1 MARIRQAAI
10 IGTAA
15 VAVLATAV
23 APASA
28 ATTTIRAGSATAAP
42 YAGNVQASLL
52 GVATVSTSIGSG
64 SCDESTMTG
73 SVNSDGTALT
83 IDAADFTG
91 AGGGPCT
98 GTTSSTITAQN
109 LPWTGGAV
117 AYDPNGTNGRDASV
131 TIANFRVEAVVDL
144 FGGITCVFGGTL
156 TADGYNGDNPDRPDT
171 GNAEAQVGVNGA
183 TVSKQGGSWLCPS
196 TASVTAT
203 YELLGESTAG
213 SGTFDQSLYVTG

>member
-1 MARIRQAAI
+1 M
-10 IGTAA
+10 
-15 VAVLATAV
+15 AVLATAV

>member
-1 MARIRQAAI
+1 MARIRQTAV

-15 VAVLATAV
+15 LAVLALGA

-28 ATTTIRAGSATAAP
+28 ATTTVRAGSATAAP
-42 YAGNVQASLL
+42 YAGDVKASLL
-52 GVATVSTSIGSG
+52 GVATVSTVIGNG

-73 SVNSDGTALT
+73 SVNSDGTNLT
-83 IDAADFTG
+83 IDDATFSG

-98 GTTSSTITAQN
+98 GTTSSTITVQN
-109 LPWTGGAV
+109 LPWTGGSV

-131 TIANFRVEAVVDL
+131 TIANFRVQAVVDL
-144 FGGITCVFGGTL
+144 FGGITCVFGGNL
-156 TADGYNGDNPDRPDT
+156 TADGFNGNNPDRPDT
-171 GNAEAQVGVNGA
+171 TSGEAQVGVDGA

-196 TASVTAT
+196 TATVTAT
-203 YELLGESTAG
+203 YELLGESTPG